1 MQYFDV
7 KGYFNSVEYVKNMR
21 INIEIGMIGD
31 VSVSRD
37 DVERLKQAMAASDQD
52 SKNGK
57 LPGVVNLIQL
67 VEGMQD
73 KYGIHHDHKHPVR
86 DVVSEMCKKPEL
98 VTKYGLENL
107 AQRLASQS
115 NYVPVV
121 STKVDVKR
129 KQGQR

>member
-7 KGYFNSVEYVKNMR
+7 KGYLNSIEYVKNMR
-21 INIEIGMIGD
+21 IDIEVGMIGD
-31 VSVSRD
+31 VSVTRE
-37 DVERLKQAMAASDQD
+37 DVEKLKQAMAASDED
-52 SKNGK
+52 SGNGK

-98 VTKYGLENL
+98 VTKYGLESL
-107 AQRLASQS
+107 AQKLANQGS
-115 NYVPVV
+115 YVPVV
-121 STKVDVKR
+121 STNVGVKR